1 MGLSS
6 VLKRVRIVFRCGHC
20 QALVP
25 EYKKFAKAVKGVVK
39 VGAVDA
45 SEHQQLGGRFGV
57 RGFPTI
63 KIFGADNNK
72 PADYSGEW

>member
-1 MGLSS
+1 M
-6 VLKRVRIVFRCGHC
+6 FRCGHC

-57 RGFPTI
+57 KGFPTI
-63 KIFGADNNK
+63 KIFGEDKKK
-72 PADYSGEW
+72 PTDYSGEWWGKLASLE